1 MNLQFLSLLTLSTL
15 LLSCSQKRTF
25 SDDFELSNSEK
36 ILRIEFKKPSQN
48 LCNSSFE
55 EFSVENKNQI
65 AEFIKSL
72 NDAPVNGPWKG
83 ACWIEIHIETKNKNQ
98 ILKSN
103 QKVFS
108 WKNSGTFYSFPD
120 NNYINQLRKLNE
132 ISTSNSNA
140 LTRELSDANSSKK
153 KDTLIQNDNIIKQQ
167 EPFNLDYIKVRT
179 TEIKDS
185 INPNFQT
192 LQTGIDIN
200 FISKYISPQKVKI
213 GYPEYL
219 PSDYGK
225 SYSFEGFKEFEH
237 FNLMTITHTNETCC
251 NTLYL
256 ISLKKYSITVI
267 NIATIGFYGGD
278 GGWHGQECGT
288 WVNDSTIRTIVAS
301 EYDDDIDETTN
312 NSEIDS
318 TWFEYQISK
327 DGLISQLKLD
337 SVKYI
342 GNQKII

>member
-1 MNLQFLSLLTLSTL
+1 
-15 LLSCSQKRTF
+15 
-25 SDDFELSNSEK
+25 
-36 ILRIEFKKPSQN
+36 
-48 LCNSSFE
+48 
-55 EFSVENKNQI
+55 
-65 AEFIKSL
+65 
-72 NDAPVNGPWKG
+72 APVNGPWKG

-267 NIATIGFYGGD
+267 
-278 GGWHGQECGT
+278 
-288 WVNDSTIRTIVAS
+288 
-301 EYDDDIDETTN
+301 
-312 NSEIDS
+312 
-318 TWFEYQISK
+318 
-327 DGLISQLKLD
+327 
-337 SVKYI
+337 
-342 GNQKII
+342 